1 MAKSPTIKFPR
12 IEAGFYSI
20 TKDGELV
27 GYVMKE
33 LDSDSKE
40 TNWYVFD
47 DNVPEKDIAMLNP
60 ADAIDTPDSLLREAK
75 ETAKDYFL
83 NKPIVVEEVVAQV
96 VQLNEEDWVE
106 EGDDDEVD
114 DVDDELVLD
123 GIIELD
129 DLDMDDEDE
138 LDLDDVECE
147 EDEANLAL
155 V

>member
-1 MAKSPTIKFPR
+1 MAKSPSIKFPR

-75 ETAKDYFL
+75 ETAKNYFL
-83 NKPIVVEEVVAQV
+83 NKPLDVEEATAVI
-96 VQLNEEDWVE
+96 QLNEEDW
-106 EGDDDEVD
+106 DEVD
-114 DVDDELVLD
+114 D
-123 GIIELD
+123 ELD
-129 DLDMDDEDE
+129 LEGLDDDLQALDDILDDDEDYEDDDDDLGLE
-138 LDLDDVECE
+138 LE
-147 EDEANLAL
+147 EDEVELAL

>member
-1 MAKSPTIKFPR
+1 MAKSPSIKFPR

-75 ETAKDYFL
+75 ETAKNYFL
-83 NKPIVVEEVVAQV
+83 NKPIVVEDTVQA
-96 VQLNEEDWVE
+96 VQLNEEDWVDE
-106 EGDDDEVD
+106 DDD
-114 DVDDELVLD
+114 DVDLD
-123 GIIELD
+123 LEDIIELD
-129 DLDMDDEDE
+129 TEEFDLEEDDDTDFEDDELE
-138 LDLDDVECE
+138 LE